1 VRFLLID
8 AEKAHYPVASLC
20 SLLSVSRA
28 GYYAWCTRPE
38 SKHSQEDRRLEV
50 QVRAAHETGRRYY
63 GSPRVQAE
71 LRAQGIHVG
80 RNRVIRLM
88 REQGLRART
97 RRRFKCTT
105 KSDPALPVAP
115 NLLDRD
121 FTAERPN
128 QRWVGDATEL
138 LVPGGKVFLAV
149 ILDLFSRF
157 VVGWALSG
165 TNDRHLALAALDM
178 AIRRRCPEA
187 GLLSHSDRG
196 SPYASEDYQK
206 SLDAHGIVCSM
217 SRSGNCLDNA
227 AMESWNSSLKSEL
240 GEEFASPVD
249 TKAKVFDYIEVFYNQ
264 KRRHSSLGYLSPGE
278 FERQAEAKTLLA
290 SAA

>member
-1 VRFLLID
+1 V
-8 AEKAHYPVASLC
+8 
-20 SLLSVSRA
+20 LSVSRA

-38 SKHSQEDRRLEV
+38 SKHSRDDRRLEV
-50 QVRAAHETGRRYY
+50 QVRAAHEAGRKYY

-71 LRAQGIHVG
+71 LSAQGIHVG

-105 KSDPALPVAP
+105 NSDPALPVAP
-115 NLLDRD
+115 NLLNRD

-128 QRWVGDATEL
+128 QRWVGDTTEL
-138 LVPGGKVFLAV
+138 LVPGGKIFLAV

-157 VVGWALSG
+157 VVGWALSAA
-165 TNDRHLALAALDM
+165 NDRHLALAALDM
-178 AIRRRCPEA
+178 AIRRRCPKA
-187 GLLSHSDRG
+187 GLLAHSDRG

-206 SLDAHGIVCSM
+206 QLDAHGIVCSM

-227 AMESWNSSLKSEL
+227 AMESWNSSFKSEP
-240 GEEFASPVD
+240 GEEFESPAD
-249 TKAKVFDYIEVFYNQ
+249 ANEKVFDYIEVFYNQ
-264 KRRHSSLGYLSPGE
+264 KRRHSSLGYLSPAG
-278 FERQAEAKTLLA
+278 FERAAETTR
-290 SAA
+290 AAA